1 MIEEFSQI
9 KRDFDFTQDDVENI
23 RKLKPI
29 FERYVD
35 DFIDKFY
42 EFIFRFPQAKNFLKD
57 EETIKRHR
65 EKVKMWFLEL
75 FSGNYDLE
83 YFLRLKKIGEI
94 HVKIGLPTHYVNASM
109 NFIRRYIIDII
120 DREIE
125 SRQERNRYVASI
137 GKLLDINLDIL
148 TVSYRE
154 EELSKYAEMTKME
167 KMIFSFAKKF
177 SDVIDLFILTALVI
191 VALSVFFLFG
201 YDLYKL
207 VFNIVE
213 LEEGILAVLGS
224 LLILWAVG
232 ELMSEELRH
241 LKGGKFAI
249 TVFVGI
255 ALAAI
260 IRKLFIA
267 SLGTDSE
274 KKALDLLS
282 YSAVILSLGIVFW
295 LISKRESNQ

>member
-1 MIEEFSQI
+1 
-9 KRDFDFTQDDVENI
+9 
-23 RKLKPI
+23 
-29 FERYVD
+29 
-35 DFIDKFY
+35 
-42 EFIFRFPQAKNFLKD
+42 
-57 EETIKRHR
+57 
-65 EKVKMWFLEL
+65 
-75 FSGNYDLE
+75 
-83 YFLRLKKIGEI
+83 
-94 HVKIGLPTHYVNASM
+94 M
-109 NFIRRYIIDII
+109 NFVRRYIIDII
-120 DREIE
+120 DKEVE
-125 SRQERNRYVASI
+125 NRQERNKYVASI

-154 EELSKYAEMTKME
+154 EELSKYAEMTKAE
-167 KMIFSFAKKF
+167 KIIFSLAKKF
-177 SDVIDLFILTALVI
+177 SNLIDLFILIALVI

-207 VFNIVE
+207 VYNVVE
-213 LEEGILAVLGS
+213 LEEGILAILGS
-224 LLILWAVG
+224 LLILWAIG

-274 KKALDLLS
+274 KKAIDLLS

-295 LISKRESNQ
+295 LISKRENNQ

>member
-9 KRDFDFTQDDVENI
+9 KRDFDFNQDDVENI

-42 EFIFRFPQAKNFLKD
+42 EFILRFPQAKRFLKD

-65 EKVKMWFLEL
+65 EKVKKWFLEL
-75 FSGNYDLE
+75 FNGNYDLE
-83 YFLRLKKIGEI
+83 YFLKLKKIGEI

-109 NFIRRYIIDII
+109 NFVRRYIIDII
-120 DREIE
+120 DKEIE

-167 KMIFSFAKKF
+167 KMVFSFAKKF